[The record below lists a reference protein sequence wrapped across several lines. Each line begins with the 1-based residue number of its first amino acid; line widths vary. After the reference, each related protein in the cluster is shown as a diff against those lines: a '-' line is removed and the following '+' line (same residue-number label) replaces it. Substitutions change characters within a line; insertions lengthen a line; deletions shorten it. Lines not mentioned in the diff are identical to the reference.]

1 MTMLTPYLALGRRAS
16 WAAWASLVAL
26 LLPLV
31 AGGPS
36 SGAEQPAYY
45 MQRVANELVAAS
57 RSGSQ
62 TAFAEVIRR
71 HGDLPTIGLYSLGS
85 YGSGLPR
92 GQRQNYY
99 TGMINFIARYAA
111 TESPKY
117 PVAEAIVIGQ
127 TEETKNGVYVD
138 STIKMKSGAAYEV
151 RWWLIRRGSGYK
163 VADAEVIGFS
173 AREQLKRL
181 FENYIAENGG
191 QPQALVVALSR
202 F

>member
-1 MTMLTPYLALGRRAS
+1 MTTMPASRKRQQGPSLLAP
-16 WAAWASLVAL
+16 LVAL
-26 LLPLV
+26 MLPVLTMT
-31 AGGPS
+31 AP
-36 SGAEQPAYY
+36 ARADQPAHF

-62 TAFAEVIRR
+62 SAFADVIRR

-85 YGSGLPR
+85 YGKGLPQT
-92 GQRQNYY
+92 QRSSFY

-117 PVAEAIVIGQ
+117 PVADVIVIGQ
-127 TEETKNGVYVD
+127 TEETKSGVYVD
-138 STIKMKSGAAYEV
+138 STVKLKNGTNYEV
-151 RWWLIRRGSGYK
+151 RWWLVRRGGSFK
-163 VADAEVIGFS
+163 VGDAEVIGFS